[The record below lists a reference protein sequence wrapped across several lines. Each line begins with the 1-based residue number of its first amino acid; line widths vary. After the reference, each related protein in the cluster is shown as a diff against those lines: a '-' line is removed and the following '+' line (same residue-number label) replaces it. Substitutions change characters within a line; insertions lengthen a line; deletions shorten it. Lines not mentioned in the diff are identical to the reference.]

1 MTDTQIKPFA
11 ILRKT
16 EGGDYALVV
25 RWLLGDGEALP
36 LHDDTFAVTV
46 RFPVKNEVLL
56 PDGTRSEPSDDGP
69 GLKPEERP
77 ARPRLF
83 AMIDPPRRVV
93 EIGRTPPSPEAPD
106 GDPSYRME
114 AVEPAEPVDP
124 AAPGVKGTLLKEAS
138 DGEIAESHAVG
149 VVHLLEESE
158 PSRAEWR
165 VAKALYPAMKR
176 AEGELEKS
184 RLGALSWLENFGGS
198 EGQSDPAEVSAR
210 AMARYISRSGRRPLD
225 LPEVLTRAVTEFRS
239 EAMGRAATGQAPR
252 AMPAVFRLKDANLRA
267 EIEHAAL
274 VSTAMNDSEALET
287 ADREFSSRKQA
298 RQHLRLRAL
307 QGGELVDFWCNP
319 DDGNA
324 TSCDVSTRGKRY
336 SAAELIGNGLRI
348 EGITSNMLT
357 AWAEAGDIIVV
368 DVRHIPGDA
377 ERVDVPLDGRDGA
390 RVGNTNIAE
399 VQVASWTKGSTLPI
413 TPRDIRAALSK
424 GSSLV
429 PLPPTGAMLNFDLK
443 HDKSVGVT
451 NSKEAGAEKE
461 PVNTFAAE
469 TGDGKAQIL
478 IAGPTSDP
486 DEATTVFSYNLYG
499 VWEGAQGME
508 DLFEEDAGSFET
520 EEMLERLKPFRISA
534 RYSFVRDLFPAF
546 GRASDVAAV
555 KSILSDPPWFPILRA
570 PDASYDTSE
579 PAVSPGSD
587 AEPASDGR
595 VPLPPVAKGRM
606 TATTVDLRKGLDFD
620 DPGMAGYQVMWDPFG
635 KLETRWSPETDRV
648 GQPLSTRPQRYRF
661 WVTSVDAFD
670 QESLPIA
677 VRANDA
683 EAGEAEGFVYAP
695 RYRTPVPA
703 PRGLDNDTPKISIDP
718 TTSALAVRWQTP
730 FSERMGTDG
739 ATGQALLD
747 KTQLKA
753 RVSIYRRR
761 IKELRADEVEIRPS
775 EEADLPQWADT
786 HRAMREKGFALWQT
800 IERIEPPNM
809 GDIWSTELQL
819 GFVHH
824 DHEYTAAISFAVD
837 ESWVGFWAPD
847 VPKRSRTAISFELVD
862 GEFEQRETRMAE
874 TPRVSDVS
882 LANVLSF
889 ANTLPPRPAEQFVL
903 RFDKAMPVLPV
914 DDVQRDLVLLRLLGH
929 PIEGVE
935 ASPWLD
941 TELDL
946 TSGQKLMCETALGRV
961 RRPDGGAVDPA
972 SGRLFE
978 ARRLLAT
985 ALTRPVDRADVDENT
1000 GLRETSL
1007 LSQHQTMGFR
1017 GTASLSWTITP
1028 FESCPPAA
1036 EDESEA
1042 AAVRIYQARVPL
1054 TRREALAYAT
1064 LIGDGTRQGDGD
1076 ALTYTLQNS
1085 KTRNEDALQ
1094 AISTG
1099 TGEGQLGQPAAAL
1112 LYEENGAEP
1121 VLCRVMGLD
1130 LTDASRP
1137 VVTLDAPEGRALG
1150 SAQVLVFAA
1159 HELLERRVKD
1169 FEAPFPDDV
1178 ELPVGGGLPEVFV
1191 WWCVTVSAHGTEASP
1206 DCRPSITLRAPI
1218 SIEPEAPSVLRVRP
1232 PISDEEAL
1240 NVDNPDHT
1248 DFRPSSI
1255 SDAGKARL
1263 NPRLV
1268 VSWTDPRPEVDAL
1281 LVLYRDF
1288 EKINVEE
1295 RQDGPSLETLD
1306 AGIKP
1311 WEAIKLIEGLRADE
1325 PIPAELLGPLGA
1337 DWLKGGA
1344 VTAPEEEELKNEHR
1358 FIEPARGLRSNL
1370 GLVEIGDEM
1379 RPGFVDYYFNNE
1391 SRQFEME
1398 GSMQYRYRAA
1408 RAIDLDPDGALGLG
1422 EKQRYLLSRST
1433 PWSPFYEPGNQS
1445 FQILPDKPDP
1455 DFGPPLPATAGPEVM
1470 FRFRTPETKLYRRE
1484 FLSTPE
1490 IQVREWRYR
1499 IVLRRLIEGGMPS
1512 SQNEDYVPQWIEVG
1526 NPIELTYFSEGEAVI
1541 VDRAI
1546 DRAFP
1551 TDTPTLRYSIG
1562 VTQIAVIEEPFT
1574 KEYLGEVLVRRG
1586 SDNDGDDQLVDPFAL
1601 PPMLTGGSGQTLDLL
1616 AERRVT
1622 IRVLIK

>member
-1 MTDTQIKPFA
+1 M
-11 ILRKT
+11 
-16 EGGDYALVV
+16 
-25 RWLLGDGEALP
+25 RWLLGDEEALP

-46 RFPVKNEVLL
+46 RFPVKNEVFL
-56 PDGTRSEPSDDGP
+56 PDGTRSEPGDDGP

-77 ARPRLF
+77 ASPRLF

-114 AVEPAEPVDP
+114 AVEPTGPVDP
-124 AAPGVKGTLLKEAS
+124 AAPGVKGTLLKEPS
-138 DGEIAESHAVG
+138 DGEIAESHGVG

-176 AEGELEKS
+176 AAGELKKS
-184 RLGALSWLENFGGS
+184 RLGALASLESFGGS
-198 EGQSDPAEVSAR
+198 GGQSDPAEVSAR

-252 AMPAVFRLKDANLRA
+252 AMPEVFRLKDADLRA
-267 EIEHAAL
+267 EIDHAAL
-274 VSTAMNDSEALET
+274 VSTAMNDSEAIET
-287 ADREFSSRKQA
+287 ADREYSSRKQA

-307 QGGELVDFWCNP
+307 QGGELVDFWCDP

-348 EGITSNMLT
+348 EGITSDMLT
-357 AWAEAGDIIVV
+357 AWANAGDIIVV
-368 DVRHIPGDA
+368 DVRHIPGEA
-377 ERVDVPLDGRDGA
+377 ERADVPLAGRDGE

-399 VQVASWTKGSTLPI
+399 VQVASWTEGSTLPI

-424 GSSLV
+424 GSSFM
-429 PLPPTGAMLNFDLK
+429 PLPPTGAVLNFDLK
-443 HDKSVGVT
+443 HDKSVGAT
-451 NSKEAGAEKE
+451 NSKEAGSEKE
-461 PVNTFAAE
+461 PVNTFTAE
-469 TGDGKAQIL
+469 TGDGKVQIL

-499 VWEGAQGME
+499 VWEDAQDME
-508 DLFEEDAGSFET
+508 DLFEEGAGAFET
-520 EEMLERLKPFRISA
+520 AEMLERLKPFRISA

-546 GRASDVAAV
+546 GRASGVAAV
-555 KSILSDPPWFPILRA
+555 ESILADPPWFPILRA

-579 PAVSPGSD
+579 PPASPGSD

-606 TATTVDLRKGLDFD
+606 TAVTVDLRKGLDFD
-620 DPGMAGYQVMWDPFG
+620 NPGMAGYQVMWDPFG
-635 KLETRWSPETDRV
+635 RLETRWSPETDRV

-670 QESLPIA
+670 QESLPVA

-683 EAGEAEGFVYAP
+683 EAGEADGYIYAP
-695 RYRTPVPA
+695 RYRTPLPP
-703 PRGLDNDTPKISIDP
+703 PRGIDGDTPKIAIDP
-718 TTSALAVRWQTP
+718 ATSELTVTWQTP
-730 FSERMGTDG
+730 LSERVGTDG
-739 ATGQALLD
+739 AAGQKPLD

-761 IKELRADEVEIRPS
+761 IKELIAEEVEMRPS
-775 EEADLPQWADT
+775 EEVDLPQWADT
-786 HRAMREKGFALWQT
+786 NRAMREKGFAFWKA
-800 IERIEPPNM
+800 IDGIEPPNM
-809 GDIWSTELQL
+809 GDIWSAGLQL
-819 GFVHH
+819 KFKDR

-837 ESWVGFWAPD
+837 ESWEGFWAPD
-847 VPKRSRTAISFELVD
+847 VPTRSRTAISFELVD
-862 GEFEQRETRMAE
+862 GEFQQRETRMAE

-882 LANVLSF
+882 LCNVLSF
-889 ANTLPPRPAEQFVL
+889 SNTLPPRPAEGLAL
-903 RFDKAMPVLPV
+903 RFDGAKPVLPV

-929 PIEGVE
+929 PIEGGE

-941 TELDL
+941 TGLDL
-946 TSGQKLMCETALGRV
+946 TEGQKLMCETALGRV
-961 RRPDGGAVDPA
+961 RRQDGSPVDPA
-972 SGRLFE
+972 SVRLFE

-985 ALTRPVDRADVDENT
+985 ALTRPVDRADADENT
-1000 GLRETSL
+1000 DLRETSL
-1007 LSQHQTMGFR
+1007 LSQHPTLGFR

-1028 FESCPPAA
+1028 FESRPPTA

-1042 AAVRIYQARVPL
+1042 AAARIYQVRVPL

-1064 LIGDGTRQGDGD
+1064 LIGDGTRQGDED
-1076 ALTYTLQNS
+1076 TLTYTLQNS
-1085 KTRNEDALQ
+1085 KTRNVEALQ
-1094 AISTG
+1094 AISNG

-1112 LYEENGAEP
+1112 LYEDDDTEP
-1121 VLCRVMGLD
+1121 VLCRITGLD
-1130 LTDASRP
+1130 LTDSSRP
-1137 VVTLDAPEGRALG
+1137 MVTLDAPEGVTLE

-1159 HELLERRVKD
+1159 HALLERRVKD
-1169 FEAPFPDDV
+1169 FDATFDDEV
-1178 ELPVGGGLPEVFV
+1178 VLPVGGGLPEVFV

-1206 DCRPSITLRAPI
+1206 GNRPSIALRASI

-1240 NVDNPDHT
+1240 DVDNPDHT

-1281 LVLYRDF
+1281 LVLYRGF
-1288 EKINVEE
+1288 EKINKEE
-1295 RQDGPSLETLD
+1295 RQDGPSLEMLD

-1325 PIPAELLGPLGA
+1325 PIPVELLTALGA
-1337 DWLKGGA
+1337 GWLKGGVVA
-1344 VTAPEEEELKNEHR
+1344 APEEGELEINHR
-1358 FIEPARGLRSNL
+1358 FIEPARGLRSTT
-1370 GLVEIGDEM
+1370 GLVEIGEEG
-1379 RPGFVDYYFNNE
+1379 RPGFVDYYFSNE

-1398 GSMQYRYRAA
+1398 GSMHYRYRAA

-1422 EKQRYLLSRST
+1422 EEQRYLLSRIT
-1433 PWSPFYEPGNQS
+1433 PWTPFYEPGNPS
-1445 FQILPDKPDP
+1445 FQIMPGIP
-1455 DFGPPLPATAGPEVM
+1455 DFQSGPPLPPTAAPEVV
-1470 FRFRTPETKLYRRE
+1470 FRFRTPETKLYRLQS
-1484 FLSTPE
+1484 LSTPE
-1490 IQVREWRYR
+1490 TQVREWRYR
-1499 IVLRRLIEGGMPS
+1499 IVLRRMIEGGIPS

-1526 NPIELTYFSEGEAVI
+1526 HPVELTYFSEGEAVI

-1551 TDTPTLRYSIG
+1551 TDTPTFRYSIG
-1562 VTQIAVIEEPFT
+1562 VTQIAVIEDPVT
-1574 KEYLGEVLVRRG
+1574 KKYLGEVLVRRG
-1586 SDNDGDDQLVDPFAL
+1586 SDNDGEDQLVDPFSL